1 MVRTTWRQLLLLALA
16 VCLAACSSIDFSS
29 YNWAEDPRGWLNK
42 YRVYH
47 AQDSNDSALHWVIT
61 EEEIQQ
67 IGLLPLSLD
76 PRLTDSYPGT
86 RLKQKNTVF
95 YQPSLSYSSTG
106 RTILL
111 AQLQPE
117 MSAQLHHLLATAPGL
132 DNRLPWDTQHK
143 PDVFWGKPSQFRF
156 VNGAFRYNYLDCAFP
171 ISAPCSLL
179 PQPAKK
185 SDANW
190 QLDGYLTNQSAA
202 EDRYLLVMNWNPETS
217 LYEREDRFNLDIK
230 PTRRLLGALSD
241 ELGVS
246 HWLMLQL
253 SVADFDHWL
262 KADAN
267 GDYQHD
273 FVLQALLLDTAG
285 RVQQAKISP
294 FTLRWSSTSLLLS
307 EEELAQL
314 QHSWLPALLQVLH
327 AFGLQRQEQHE
338 GT

>member
-1 MVRTTWRQLLLLALA
+1 MLSKAMRCLLLLALSA
-16 VCLAACSSIDFSS
+16 MLTACRSIDFNN
-29 YNWAEDPRGWLNK
+29 YNWDEDPKGWLNK

-47 AQDSNDSALHWVIT
+47 AQDSNDSAPHWVIT
-61 EEEIQQ
+61 EEKIQQ
-67 IGLLPLSLD
+67 VGLLPLSLD

-86 RLKQKNTVF
+86 RLQQTKNTVL

-106 RTILL
+106 RTTLL

-117 MSAQLHHLLATAPGL
+117 MSVQLHHVLATAPGL

-156 VNGAFRYNYLDCAFP
+156 VNGALRYNYLDCAFP
-171 ISAPCSLL
+171 IPVPCSLL

-190 QLDGYLTNQSAA
+190 QLDGYLTNQPAA
-202 EDRYLLVMNWNPETS
+202 EDRHLLVMNWNPETY
-217 LYEREDRFNLDIK
+217 LYEREDSFNLDIK
-230 PTRRLLGALSD
+230 PTRRLLGALSE

-262 KADAN
+262 EADAD
-267 GDYQHD
+267 GYYQHD

-285 RVQQAKISP
+285 KVQQAKVSP
-294 FTLRWSSTSLLLS
+294 FTLRWNASSMLLS
-307 EEELAQL
+307 EQALTDLHA
-314 QHSWLPALLQVLH
+314 SWQPALQEMLLS
-327 AFGLQRQEQHE
+327 FGLID
-338 GT
+338 